1 MFTAATRAQSNWAV
15 APDNRG
21 ALYFCDIQ
29 RDKVW
34 LWEPRGLRLLFD
46 HNHCHTLVLGYDGW
60 VYGENVG
67 SESRAG
73 GVVGVWRLAPEGKR
87 EFLLAPTARPDP
99 SIWVV
104 RDAKGNTYAWEGN
117 PETKGRSR
125 ILERSPQ
132 GELRVLAGDLW
143 GFADGAGNTA
153 KFGQVAAM
161 AATADGS
168 LYLADEGSLRCVSAD
183 GTVKTLQRDIF
194 STVVGGLP
202 GIGGLYNHHMGI
214 AVDDQS
220 VVYVVDYGRNHILRW
235 DAAHGTRVV
244 FQSRG
249 VANWLSSGGW
259 GWRPTGVA
267 VEKNSILVMEDWG
280 LPTFAAELIGNPRVS
295 RVLADGTVV
304 KVTAVSNT
312 VTRIFAAA
320 ILLVLGLAMFAWRR
334 NKTRR
339 RSTFRGKAKGEQA

>member
-1 MFTAATRAQSNWAV
+1 MKPSTRAIIGAGLSLMFTAATRAQSNWAV

-67 SESRAG
+67 GESRAG
-73 GVVGVWRLAPEGKR
+73 GVVGVWRLAPEGQR

-168 LYLADEGSLRCVSAD
+168 LYLA
-183 GTVKTLQRDIF
+183 
-194 STVVGGLP
+194 
-202 GIGGLYNHHMGI
+202 
-214 AVDDQS
+214 DDQS

-339 RSTFRGKAKGEQA
+339 SSTFGGKAKGEQA